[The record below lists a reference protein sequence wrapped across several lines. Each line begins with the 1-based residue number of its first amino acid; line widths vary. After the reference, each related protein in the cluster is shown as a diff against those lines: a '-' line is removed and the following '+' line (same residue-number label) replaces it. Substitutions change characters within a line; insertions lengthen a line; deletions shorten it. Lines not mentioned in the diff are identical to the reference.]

1 MTWRELYEF
10 ALIEVNKLNAPS
22 LLLEDYNYFI
32 NKAVQQYMN
41 LAYNKFDISQQT
53 NDDLRVLT
61 TSRTYKSDEITN
73 NTITLPGDYVHLLNC
88 IVGVSKTSAN
98 KNNCSSSSKTPNL
111 IAAKRVTSDSYAGIL
126 NNYYLRPAVNR
137 PYYMLKSSD
146 THVVAPLVEDPEQN
160 RIANRYNSQLEIK
173 CGDGQ
178 VNEIHIDYVRA
189 PQKIN
194 LTEEMIWE
202 DDFGGAIPSLEFP
215 DYICYEIINIFVK
228 LLMENAGD
236 PRLQTNLAVNTT
248 IPSGA

>member
-1 MTWRELYEF
+1 M
-10 ALIEVNKLNAPS
+10 
-22 LLLEDYNYFI
+22 LLEDYNYFI

-41 LAYNKFDISQQT
+41 MAYNKFDISQQT

-61 TSRTYKSDEITN
+61 TSKTYKSTVSGDIID
-73 NTITLPGDYVHLLNC
+73 NTITLPADYVHLLNC
-88 IVGVSKTSAN
+88 IVIIEKPENSSGK
-98 KNNCSSSSKTPNL
+98 CSNSSKTPNP

-126 NNYYLRPAVNR
+126 NNYYLRPAINR

-146 THVVAPLVEDPEQN
+146 THVVVPHIEDPEQN

-173 CGDGQ
+173 CGEGR
-178 VNEIHIDYVRA
+178 VTEIQIDYVRA

-202 DDFGGAIPSLEFP
+202 DDFGGSIPSLEFP
-215 DYICYEIINIFVK
+215 DYVCYEIINIFVK

>member
-1 MTWRELYEF
+1 
-10 ALIEVNKLNAPS
+10 
-22 LLLEDYNYFI
+22 LEDYNYFI

-61 TSRTYKSDEITN
+61 TSKTYDSTTSGEIIDN
-73 NTITLPGDYVHLLNC
+73 IVNLPEDYVHLLSC
-88 IVGVSKTSAN
+88 IVSIDDKKISKRN
-98 KNNCSSSSKTPNL
+98 CENCNCSSSSETPNL

-126 NNYYLRPAVNR
+126 NNYYLRPTAKR

-146 THVVAPLVEDPEQN
+146 KPIPSEDTQTLTSEEETQDSSDRTPN
-160 RIANRYNSQLEIK
+160 RSNKYHSQLEIK
-173 CGDGQ
+173 CGNGK
-178 VNEIHIDYVRA
+178 VSKIEIDYVRA
-189 PQKIN
+189 PQKIT
-194 LTEEMIWE
+194 LT
-202 DDFGGAIPSLEFP
+202 DDNVIDIIDTTPQLEFP
-215 DYICYEIINIFVK
+215 DYVCYEIINIFVK